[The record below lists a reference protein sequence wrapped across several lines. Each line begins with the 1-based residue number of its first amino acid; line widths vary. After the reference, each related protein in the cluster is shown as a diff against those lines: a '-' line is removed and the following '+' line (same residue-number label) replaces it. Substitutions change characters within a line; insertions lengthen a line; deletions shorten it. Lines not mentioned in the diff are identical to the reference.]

1 MAHVTRVLIADSS
14 LTTLNEAGSH
24 LRAAGCLTM
33 IEMAP
38 SRVRFRARSERPD
51 AIFLG
56 LGFSDEE
63 LAHAA
68 DELKNDPVTRR
79 LPLMLIGDR
88 VMQPEISRRLARAVD
103 GTIRAPIDGA
113 EIAAKLA
120 TATRLKV
127 MRAELLRRHVTLGR
141 YGIDGFVPIDAGE
154 DEAARTLFIGPN
166 GGEAAGAELKVASS
180 AVSERVGIER
190 GLATLAQLR
199 HDAAIVQGGG
209 DTGEAALE
217 LCADIRRH
225 PALFHLPVIFLT
237 PTQEAGLASRA
248 FAKGAS
254 EVVPLP
260 YDPEAISLGIDV
272 AVRQARLR
280 SRLQAAYRRGGNPE
294 TNDPVTGL
302 FTLEFMYRHLELLI
316 EDAFRWNRQ
325 LSVVTCLMPQ
335 LSAIAHEH
343 GREAASAV
351 QRASATVISRL
362 VRGEDLCAC
371 LGDHAFCLVLPET
384 GIEAT
389 NAVTQRLRGVL
400 RHTEFGISDVSR
412 PLTLQVE
419 LGSAEFRPGDTPET
433 LVARAQGAALSVAA

>member
-1 MAHVTRVLIADSS
+1 MAHVTRVLVADSS
-14 LTTLNEAGSH
+14 LTTLNDAGSH

-38 SRVRFRARSERPD
+38 SRVRFRARTDRPD
-51 AIFLG
+51 AVFLG
-56 LGFSDEE
+56 MGFSDDEI
-63 LAHAA
+63 LRVA

-79 LPLMLIGDR
+79 LPLMLIGARMAQADLG
-88 VMQPEISRRLARAVD
+88 RRLARS
-103 GTIRAPIDGA
+103 IDGA
-113 EIAAKLA
+113 ISFPIDAAEIGAKLG

-141 YGIDGFVPIDAGE
+141 YGIDGFFPVDAHE
-154 DEAARTLFIGPN
+154 DEVARPLFVAQP
-166 GGEAAGAELKVASS
+166 AGNEHAPDVS
-180 AVSERVGIER
+180 AVINGAGDHVGPERAF
-190 GLATLAQLR
+190 ATLSQMR
-199 HDAAIVQGGG
+199 HDAVIIQGGG
-209 DTGEAALE
+209 AMSDAMLE

-225 PALFHLPVIFLT
+225 PALFHLPIIVLAPQDT
-237 PTQEAGLASRA
+237 PGLSSQA

-254 EVVPLP
+254 EVVVQPFERETLRL
-260 YDPEAISLGIDV
+260 SVDV

-302 FTLEFMYRHLELLI
+302 FTVEFLYRHLELLI

-335 LSAIAHEH
+335 LAGIAHEH

-351 QRASATVISRL
+351 QRAAATVVSRL

-371 LGDHAFCLVLPET
+371 LGDQAFCLVLPES
-384 GIEAT
+384 GIDST
-389 NAVTQRLRGVL
+389 NAITHRLRGVL
-400 RHTEFGISDVSR
+400 RHTEFGINDVSKA
-412 PLTLQVE
+412 LVLQVE
-419 LGSAEFRPGDTPET
+419 LGCAEFRPGDTPET
-433 LVARAQGAALSVAA
+433 LVARAQTTALSVAA